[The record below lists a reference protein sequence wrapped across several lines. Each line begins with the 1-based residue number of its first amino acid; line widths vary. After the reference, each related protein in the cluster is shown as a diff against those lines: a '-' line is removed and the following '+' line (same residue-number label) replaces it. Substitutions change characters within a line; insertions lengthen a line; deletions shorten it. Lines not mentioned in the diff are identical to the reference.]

1 MISPVSEQRS
11 STTLTVLHCS
21 VSAWVWTVFKVQGPP
36 LIYPNS
42 AIRISTTHTG
52 SLITTRR
59 FSNTTCS
66 GPSIG
71 DTYSVGDCREA
82 IDKDG
87 TFVTGT
93 PVPASVFPFISSAN
107 PSSCF
112 SGSDT
117 VALESG
123 GERALS
129 QVRIG
134 DRILGA
140 DAGGTTSFSE
150 VSGMD

>member
-1 MISPVSEQRS
+1 MGI
-11 STTLTVLHCS
+11 
-21 VSAWVWTVFKVQGPP
+21 TVFKVQGPP
-36 LIYPNS
+36 LSHPILCH
-42 AIRISTTHTG
+42 AILSDPYKTSRLSTTHTG

-59 FSNTTCS
+59 FSSSNTTCS

-71 DTYSVGDCREA
+71 DTYSVGDCRES

-87 TFVTGT
+87 TYVTGT
-93 PVPASVFPFISSAN
+93 PVPASVFPFITSAN

-129 QVRIG
+129 EVRVG
-134 DRILGA
+134 DRVLGA
-140 DAGGTTSFSE
+140 DAAGRTSYSE
-150 VSGMD
+150 VSGVV